1 MKAVIIQE
9 RGKAALADIKEQ
21 SMRSDYVK
29 IKTVA
34 VAVNPSMIHV
44 LRTVD
49 SRANGLLQLIFT
61 MLAVRV

>member
-34 VAVNPSMIHV
+34 VAVNPSMVPV
-44 LRTVD
+44 LGTVD
-49 SRANGLLQLIFT
+49 SKAYKFLQLIFI

>member
-49 SRANGLLQLIFT
+49 SGANGLLQLIYI
-61 MLAVRV
+61 MLPVRV

>member
-21 SMRSDYVK
+21 SMRADYVK

-34 VAVNPSMIHV
+34 VVINPSMLPVI
-44 LRTVD
+44 RSVD
-49 SRANGLLQLIFT
+49 GKTNEPPQLIFI
-61 MLAVRV
+61 MLPVRV

>member
-21 SMRSDYVK
+21 SMRADYVK

-34 VAVNPSMIHV
+34 VAVNPSTIHV

-49 SRANGLLQLIFT
+49 SRANEFLQLIFI
-61 MLAVRV
+61 MLPVRV